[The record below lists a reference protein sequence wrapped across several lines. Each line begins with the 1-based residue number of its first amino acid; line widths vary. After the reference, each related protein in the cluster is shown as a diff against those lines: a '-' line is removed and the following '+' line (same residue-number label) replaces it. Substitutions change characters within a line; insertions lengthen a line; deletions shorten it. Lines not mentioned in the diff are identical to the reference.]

1 MPISRSRQQQPD
13 GLGTGIATGLAA
25 QLAQIPMALIV
36 MFVEKTAMG
45 GSISA
50 AQGVLYLPILVSGLT
65 QWIFVLP
72 LAAWL
77 RMKGR
82 PATARGVVFVGMA
95 ALVVSIFIA
104 AKMVLSAHL
113 RAID

>member
-1 MPISRSRQQQPD
+1 MPSARARQQRPD
-13 GLGTGIATGLAA
+13 GLSTGIATGLVA

-50 AQGVLYLPILVSGLT
+50 VQGVFYLPILFSGFT
-65 QWIFVLP
+65 QWVFMLP

-77 RMKGR
+77 RAKGR

-95 ALVVSIFIA
+95 ALVVSIFVA